1 FLLGN
6 QQWKWVA
13 IGTAIGVASCL
24 IVSAV
29 VDPAVWGLGAGI
41 PAQIF
46 LVVNALLCLGLAR
59 LAIRTEERL
68 A

>member
-1 FLLGN
+1 M
-6 QQWKWVA
+6 
-13 IGTAIGVASCL
+13 
-24 IVSAV
+24 SAV

-41 PAQIF
+41 TAKVF

-59 LAIRTEERL
+59 LAIRTEEKL